1 MSRKIK
7 RAREYRDDY
16 RESKEQ
22 VKKHVCRVSRTDR
35 KHLKK
40 KNRLDERECADKL
53 YQRRLDK
60 KITFAKRR

>member
-7 RAREYRDDY
+7 KIREYCDDY
-16 RESKEQ
+16 RESKKQ

-53 YQRRLDK
+53 YQRRLDEEM
-60 KITFAKRR
+60 TSAKRR

>member
-7 RAREYRDDY
+7 KTREYYDDY

-22 VKKHVCRVSRTDR
+22 IKKHIYRASRTDR

-40 KNRLDERECADKL
+40 KNRFDERECADKL
-53 YQRRLDK
+53 YQRRFNK
-60 KITFAKRR
+60 KITFAKRQ